1 MEGRTPPHSL
11 GACDQRYETSKGYP
25 RVLHCRT
32 YHRYAV
38 IGKNRIG
45 VKHAHERRAG
55 RNHSTINRRR
65 PPASGVLDQ
74 SHSPALAHKRGRVV
88 LASAIDRDDF
98 RRRGMKDSE
107 QTKQSR
113 YDCRLIQNRDDECNI
128 VKPFAFSEHWPP
140 LPLDALNCAAHANGV
155 VNSLEAKS

>member
-1 MEGRTPPHSL
+1 
-11 GACDQRYETSKGYP
+11 
-25 RVLHCRT
+25 
-32 YHRYAV
+32 
-38 IGKNRIG
+38 

-65 PPASGVLDQ
+65 SPANGVLDQ
-74 SHSPALAHKRGRVV
+74 SHRPALAHKRGRVV

-107 QTKQSR
+107 QTKESR

-140 LPLDALNCAAHANGV
+140 LYASRPL
-155 VNSLEAKS
+155 S